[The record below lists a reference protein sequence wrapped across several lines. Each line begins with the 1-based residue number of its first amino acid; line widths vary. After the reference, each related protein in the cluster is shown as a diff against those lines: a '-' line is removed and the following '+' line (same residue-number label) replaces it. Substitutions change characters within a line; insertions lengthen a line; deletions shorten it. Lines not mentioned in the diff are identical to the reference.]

1 MWFKL
6 LYYLRMFTNTGYLV
20 RSIIKIIEDM
30 GSFML
35 MYIIAIFAFSQAWY
49 VVSNYHEKYI
59 PDTGD
64 QIYTNYWGSWT
75 LTWQTMLAI
84 AGEIDVN
91 GSPLA
96 FIIHISQILI
106 IYLTML
112 NMLIASI
119 GSSYD

>member
-59 PDTGD
+59 PGTTEDD
-64 QIYTNYWGSWT
+64 VYSNYLGAWT
-75 LTWQTMLAI
+75 ATWQTMLAI
-84 AGEIDVN
+84 AGDV
-91 GSPLA
+91 
-96 FIIHISQILI
+96 
-106 IYLTML
+106 
-112 NMLIASI
+112 
-119 GSSYD
+119 D